1 MAKAIRQKKEEEL
14 TLQQHISA
22 FLVKNRSLIIGGIV
36 AIFVIIGAL
45 VAITI
50 VADNK
55 RDAAYSK
62 IDSAV
67 EQWIEARNAA
77 DTTTLASTEDS
88 IIAEL
93 EKIAAGNGRS
103 FAGARAGMA
112 LAEIYFSRKDW
123 QNAEKWYLA
132 VEKASPESYTAGL
145 ALFNASVCADESGK
159 PEDALAFLEKAV
171 ALESFPLKTRALFNI
186 GRIEEGRNQIENAI
200 AAYGK
205 LTGDYAEDEWT
216 LLAQSR
222 LIALT
227 LK

>member
-1 MAKAIRQKKEEEL
+1 MAQAIRQKKEEEL
-14 TLQQHISA
+14 NIQQHISA

-50 VADNK
+50 VSDNK

-62 IDSAV
+62 IDTLV
-67 EQWIEARNAA
+67 EQWNEAKNAS
-77 DTTTLASTEDS
+77 DTSALATAEDT
-88 IIAEL
+88 IIADL
-93 EKIAAGNGRS
+93 TKIADGNGRT
-103 FAGARAGMA
+103 FAGARAGLA

-123 QNAEKWYLA
+123 QNAETWYLA

-145 ALFNASVCADESGK
+145 ALFNASVCADESGNA
-159 PEDALAFLEKAV
+159 DNALSYLEKAI
-171 ALESFPLKTRALFNI
+171 ALESFPMKTRALFNI
-186 GRIEEGRNQIENAI
+186 GRIEEDRNQNDKAI
-200 AAYGK
+200 AAYEK

-216 LLAQSR
+216 LLAKSR